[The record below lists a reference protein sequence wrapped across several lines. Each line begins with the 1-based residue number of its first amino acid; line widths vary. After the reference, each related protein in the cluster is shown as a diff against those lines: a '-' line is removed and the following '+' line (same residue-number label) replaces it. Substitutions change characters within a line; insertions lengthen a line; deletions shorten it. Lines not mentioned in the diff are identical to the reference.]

1 MSVFQ
6 LRLNEY
12 MCQLTKINFS
22 IKTYMILRKLLH
34 SINNVRT
41 CYVSTYL
48 NSRYQIFVVHIDLD
62 CHETFF
68 PENAII
74 GVEIIVLL
82 QLVIMRKIYL
92 LQVSLESLDGKV
104 LAVDASILLNQAIKG
119 MKDQPNAH
127 LHVLFLRIC
136 KLLMYRIKPIF
147 VFDGSVPIL
156 KRQTIA
162 ARQKRRENASAEA
175 QSIYYIFQ
183 FYWFQGF
190 F

>member
-82 QLVIMRKIYL
+82 QLVIMHKIL
-92 LQVSLESLDGKV
+92 FITGIFGV
-104 LAVDASILLNQAIKG
+104 IRWKG
-119 MKDQPNAH
+119 
-127 LHVLFLRIC
+127 IS
-136 KLLMYRIKPIF
+136 
-147 VFDGSVPIL
+147 G
-156 KRQTIA
+156 
-162 ARQKRRENASAEA
+162 
-175 QSIYYIFQ
+175 
-183 FYWFQGF
+183 
-190 F
+190 

>member
-1 MSVFQ
+1 M
-6 LRLNEY
+6 
-12 MCQLTKINFS
+12 
-22 IKTYMILRKLLH
+22 
-34 SINNVRT
+34 
-41 CYVSTYL
+41 
-48 NSRYQIFVVHIDLD
+48 
-62 CHETFF
+62 
-68 PENAII
+68 
-74 GVEIIVLL
+74 
-82 QLVIMRKIYL
+82 
-92 LQVSLESLDGKV
+92 ESLDGKV

-190 F
+190 FDMNSFNTSFLRLYITGKKATPVEFSGGGN